1 MNQKVENV
9 ETVSEPNKI
18 TEEELKELQEHV
30 NKINNAQLQVGQL
43 ATQKHSILVDLI
55 PELQQGL
62 RTFQEKLEKAYGPVN
77 VNITDGTYEETS
89 QPK

>member
-1 MNQKVENV
+1 MNKKVENV

-30 NKINNAQLQVGQL
+30 NKINNAQLQIGQL
-43 ATQKHSILVDLI
+43 ATQKHNILVDLI

-62 RTFQEKLEKAYGPVN
+62 RTFQENLEKTYGPVN
-77 VNITDGTYEETS
+77 VSITDGTYKEIP
-89 QPK
+89 QPE